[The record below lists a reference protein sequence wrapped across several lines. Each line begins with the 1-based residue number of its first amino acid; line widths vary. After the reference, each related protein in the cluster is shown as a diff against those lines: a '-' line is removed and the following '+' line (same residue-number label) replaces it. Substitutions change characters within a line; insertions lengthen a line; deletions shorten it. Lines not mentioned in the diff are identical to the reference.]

1 MSHSKAIDAFV
12 EKLTPTGTAAKIVAA
27 LTGVLAVLVAIKAAA
42 YTSAENPVMANQDH
56 FVRLLA
62 FAALTVWTTLTLG
75 LNRRGEAAVVTLAFA
90 CFLEMVIVPAR
101 GEAMGTLV
109 SANLG
114 IVIAYCAMHLFWL
127 SRQARTDKD

>member
-1 MSHSKAIDAFV
+1 MSQTKGIDV
-12 EKLTPTGTAAKIVAA
+12 LVDYLTPTGMAAKFVAA
-27 LTGVLAVLVAIKAAA
+27 LTGILAVLVAIKAAA
-42 YTSAENPVMANQDH
+42 YTGAEHPVMANQDH
-56 FVRLLA
+56 YVRLLA

-75 LNRRGEAAVVTLAFA
+75 LNRRGEAAMVSLAFA

-127 SRQARTDKD
+127 SRQTAPDED